1 MRRILVTSPPMVRAI
16 ERYESLLN
24 NANFVAT
31 CPQATQTLP
40 RDELLSIIDTFDGW
54 IVGDDGVDT
63 EVLHRGRSGRLL
75 AAVKWGIGVDN
86 IDFAAAKSAGVSIR
100 NTPDMFGD
108 EIADLA
114 MHYIVGLARETFRV
128 HQGVLAGGW
137 PKPAGL
143 SLAGRMAA
151 VVGYGSVG
159 QTLVDRLVA
168 AKMNV
173 QVYTRTESRFD
184 RPESSV
190 SLVRWPD
197 RIDQAEFVVLCC
209 PLTESTRHM
218 LGEDFFAACSPGVR
232 IVNVAR
238 GAVIDTAA
246 LCGALHSGVVH
257 SAALDVFE
265 EEPLPKDSN
274 LREFEQV
281 VFGSHNAS
289 NTVDA
294 VDRTS
299 RRAIEILAE
308 LLNSG
313 ESQIGRLEGAGDE
326 PSA

>member
-1 MRRILVTSPPMVRAI
+1 MHRILVTSPPMIGAI
-16 ERYESLLN
+16 GRYTEQLSA
-24 NANFVAT
+24 ANFEVT
-31 CPQATQTLP
+31 CPQTTQTLP
-40 RDELLSIIDTFDGW
+40 RDELMSMIDTFDGW
-54 IVGDDGVDT
+54 IVGDDRVDRQ
-63 EVLHRGRSGRLL
+63 LLYRGKAGKLR

-86 IDFAAAKSAGVSIR
+86 IDFAAAKSASVSIR

-114 MHYIVGLARETFRV
+114 MHYVVGLARETFRV
-128 HQGVLAGGW
+128 HQGVRDGGW

-143 SLAGRMAA
+143 SLAGRTAA

-159 QTLVDRLVA
+159 QALVERLVA

-184 RPESSV
+184 RSEDNV
-190 SLVRWPD
+190 CLVRWPD
-197 RIDQAEFVVLCC
+197 KIDRAEFVVLCC
-209 PLTESTRHM
+209 PLTDSTRHI
-218 LGEDFFAACSPGVR
+218 LGREYFDSCFSGVR

-238 GAVIDTAA
+238 GAVIDTSS
-246 LCGALHSGVVH
+246 LCGALRRGSVH

-265 EEPLPKDSN
+265 QEPLPENSS

-299 RRAIEILAE
+299 SRAID
-308 LLNSG
+308 LLVD
-313 ESQIGRLEGAGDE
+313 LLGAGQIE
-326 PSA
+326 SAGGAKESR